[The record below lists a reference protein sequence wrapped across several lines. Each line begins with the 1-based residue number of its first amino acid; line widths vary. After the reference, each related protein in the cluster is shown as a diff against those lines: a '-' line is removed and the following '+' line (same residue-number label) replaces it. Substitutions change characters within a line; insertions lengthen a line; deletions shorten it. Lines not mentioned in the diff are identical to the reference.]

1 MARIVKQ
8 EEHAARRKQILDVAQ
23 RLVMETKGYEGMSI
37 QDVLD
42 ELRISK
48 GAFYHYFDSKGA
60 LLEALIERM
69 VEEAEPLLAEIVQDA
84 RLPALEKLQRF
95 FDRAA
100 RWKTPRKS
108 YLLALLRIWYTDENA
123 IVRDKLR
130 TSAPQRFSPLLTQ
143 VICQGIREGT
153 LSTAYPDQAG
163 AVVLSLVQE
172 LGDNFARMLLDMPPE
187 SADQAQLAGTV
198 AAYTDAIEH
207 VLGAPAGSL
216 TVVHRETINE
226 WFEPSPSPVA
236 V

>member
-1 MARIVKQ
+1 VARIVKQ

-130 TSAPQRFSPLLTQ
+130 TSAPQRFSRLLTQ

-198 AAYTDAIEH
+198 AACTDAIEH

>member
-1 MARIVKQ
+1 MGRVVKQ
-8 EEHAARRKQILDVAQ
+8 VEHAARRKDILDVAQ

-37 QDVLD
+37 QDILD

-69 VEEAEPLLAEIVQDA
+69 VEEAEPLLIEIVQDA
-84 RLPALEKLQRF
+84 ELPALDKLQQF

-100 RWKTPRKS
+100 RWKTARKS
-108 YLLALLRIWYTDENA
+108 YLLALLRIWYADENA

-130 TSAPQRFSPLLTQ
+130 ASAPQRFSPLLTQ
-143 VICQGIREGT
+143 IIRQGIREGVLT
-153 LSTAYPDQAG
+153 AAYPDQAG
-163 AVVLSLVQE
+163 EVVLSLTQE
-172 LGDNFARMLLDMPPE
+172 LGDSFARMLLDTDPE
-187 SADQAQLAGTV
+187 SSDLDKLAGTV

-216 TVVHRETINE
+216 TVVHHETIRE
-226 WFEPSPSPVA
+226 WFEPTPSPVA

>member
-1 MARIVKQ
+1 MGRVVKQ
-8 EEHAARRKQILDVAQ
+8 VQHAARRKDILDAAQ
-23 RLVMETKGYEGMSI
+23 RIVMETKGYEGMSI

-42 ELRISK
+42 ELKISK

-69 VEEAEPLLAEIVQDA
+69 VEEAEPLLTEIVRDP

-100 RWKTPRKS
+100 RWKTARKS
-108 YLLALLRIWYTDENA
+108 YLLALLPIWYADENA

-130 TSAPQRFSPLLTQ
+130 TTAPQRFSPLLTQ
-143 VICQGIREGT
+143 IIRQGIREGV
-153 LSTAYPDQAG
+153 LTALYPDQAG
-163 AVVLSLVQE
+163 VVVLSLIKE
-172 LGDNFARMLLDMPPE
+172 LGDNFARLLLDMPPE
-187 SADQAQLAGTV
+187 SADLAQLASTV

-216 TVVHRETINE
+216 TVVHPETIRE
-226 WFEPSPSPVA
+226 WFEPTPSPVG

>member
-1 MARIVKQ
+1 MPRVVK
-8 EEHAARRKQILDVAQ
+8 ELEHAARRKDILDVAQ

-42 ELRISK
+42 ELMISK
-48 GAFYHYFDSKGA
+48 GAFYHYFNSKGA

-69 VEEAEPLLAEIVQDA
+69 VEEAEPLLTEIVRDP

-100 RWKTPRKS
+100 RWKTARKS
-108 YLLALLRIWYTDENA
+108 YLLALLPIWYADENA

-130 TSAPQRFSPLLTQ
+130 TTAPQRFSPLLTQ
-143 VICQGIREGT
+143 VIGQGIREGVLT
-153 LSTAYPDQAG
+153 AAYPDQAG
-163 AVVLSLVQE
+163 EVVLSLTQE
-172 LGDNFARMLLDMPPE
+172 LGDSFARMLLDTDPE
-187 SADQAQLAGTV
+187 SSDLDKLASTV

-216 TVVHRETINE
+216 TVVHHETIRE
-226 WFEPSPSPVA
+226 WFEPTPSPVA

>member
-1 MARIVKQ
+1 MARVVKDLKRS
-8 EEHAARRKQILDVAQ
+8 ARRKDILDVAQ
-23 RLVMETKGYEGMSI
+23 RLVVETKGYEGMSI

-48 GAFYHYFDSKGA
+48 GAFYHYFDSKGD

-69 VEEAEPLLAEIVQDA
+69 VEEAEPLLIEIVQDTG
-84 RLPALEKLQRF
+84 LPALEKLQSF

-100 RWKTPRKS
+100 RWKTARKS
-108 YLLALLRIWYTDENA
+108 YLLALLRIWYADENA

-130 TSAPQRFSPLLTQ
+130 ASAPQRFGPLLTD
-143 VICQGIREGT
+143 IIRQGVREGVLT
-153 LSTAYPDQAG
+153 AAYPDQAG

-172 LGDNFARMLLDMPPE
+172 LGDNFARMLLDLPQE
-187 SADQAQLAGTV
+187 SADMARLASIV

-216 TVVHRETINE
+216 TVVHHETIGE
-226 WFEPSPSPVA
+226 WFDPVPSPVA

>member
-1 MARIVKQ
+1 VARIVKQ

>member
-130 TSAPQRFSPLLTQ
+130 TSAPQRFSRLLTQ

>member
-8 EEHAARRKQILDVAQ
+8 QQHAARRKDILDAAQ

-69 VEEAEPLLAEIVQDA
+69 VEEAEPLLTEIVRDP

-100 RWKTPRKS
+100 RWKTARKS
-108 YLLALLRIWYTDENA
+108 YLLALLPIWYADENA

-130 TSAPQRFSPLLTQ
+130 ASAPQRFSPLLTQ
-143 VICQGIREGT
+143 VIGQGIREGVLT
-153 LSTAYPDQAG
+153 AAYPDQAG
-163 AVVLSLVQE
+163 AVVLSLIQE

-187 SADQAQLAGTV
+187 SADQAQLASTV

-216 TVVHRETINE
+216 TVVHHETIKE
-226 WFEPSPSPVA
+226 WFEPTPSPV
-236 V
+236 VV

>member
-1 MARIVKQ
+1 MAHVVKDLK
-8 EEHAARRKQILDVAQ
+8 HAARRKDILDVAQ
-23 RLVMETKGYEGMSI
+23 RLVVETKGYEGMSI

-48 GAFYHYFDSKGA
+48 GAFYHYFDSKGD

-69 VEEAEPLLAEIVQDA
+69 VEEAEPLLIEIVQDT
-84 RLPALEKLQRF
+84 RLPALEKLQSF

-100 RWKTPRKS
+100 RWKTARKS
-108 YLLALLRIWYTDENA
+108 YLLALLRIWYADENA

-130 TSAPQRFSPLLTQ
+130 ASAPQRFSPLLTE
-143 VICQGIREGT
+143 IIRQGIREGVLT
-153 LSTAYPDQAG
+153 AAYPDQAG
-163 AVVLSLVQE
+163 AVVLSLVQD
-172 LGDNFARMLLDMPPE
+172 LGDSFARMLLDMPPG
-187 SADQAQLAGTV
+187 SADLARLASIV

-216 TVVHRETINE
+216 TVVQHKTISE
-226 WFEPSPSPVA
+226 RFEPPSPVT